1 MEQSRTIGIASFDDL
16 EGGVGAVSYGGGEAP
31 VHHFIEIAGVEAD
44 CCSVFAAT
52 DVYLEEIAFLKGYI
66 IKGEK
71 AAFVVVGDACGG
83 ILYRVCEYIV
93 GEGVDVFVSL
103 QHYVLILRVSGMV
116 DFHEGK

>member
-16 EGGVGAVSYGGGEAP
+16 EGGVGAVPYGGGETP
-31 VHHFIEIAGVEAD
+31 VHHFVEVAGVEAD
-44 CCSVFAAT
+44 GCSVFAAT
-52 DVYLEEIAFLKGYI
+52 GVYLEEIAFLKGYI

-71 AAFVVVGDACGG
+71 AAFVVVEDACGG

-103 QHYVLILRVSGMV
+103 QHYVLIFIVSRVI
-116 DFHEGK
+116 DFHEGE

>member
-1 MEQSRTIGIASFDDL
+1 MPD
-16 EGGVGAVSYGGGEAP
+16 GGGEAP
-31 VHHFIEIAGVEAD
+31 VYNFVKVAGVEANG
-44 CCSVFAAT
+44 CRVFAAT
-52 DVYLEEIAFLKGYI
+52 GVYLEEIAFLKGYI

-71 AAFVVVGDACGG
+71 AAFIVIGNACGG